1 MRLVT
6 ILVWVGVCLPASP
19 AGLTLSLKDALARAR
34 SVALQYQSAAI
45 AADLAHE
52 DRVQAKAALLPSVTW
67 FHQYIYTQGNGT
79 PSGVFVAN
87 NGVHEYDNQAA
98 VHGEIYAPG
107 KRADYQRAIAAEAAA
122 RARAEIAARG
132 LAATVAQSYY
142 GLLAAQKRFANA
154 EQSLAEAR
162 RFVEITRRL
171 EAGGEAAHSDAVKAE
186 IQMEQ
191 RDREA
196 QDARAGIERSR
207 IGFGVLLFTDYTQ
220 EFSVKDDL
228 MNAPALPP
236 RTQVEDMAG
245 RNNPDIRAAQA
256 TVRQEQFEVAAAR
269 AGYLPTLTFD
279 YFFGIDANQ
288 YAIYNRDHQTNVGS
302 VAQGTLT
309 IPVWNWGATRSRV
322 RQGQLRLEQARLE
335 LSLAQRQ
342 LLANLNS
349 FYVEAQVAS
358 AQIDSLRRSL
368 DLSTES
374 LRLTLL
380 RYEAGEV
387 TVLEV
392 ADAQSTLAQAR
403 NGYDD
408 GLVRYR
414 VALADLQTLTG
425 AF

>member
-1 MRLVT
+1 VRLV
-6 ILVWVGVCLPASP
+6 IVLAWVGVCLPAFP
-19 AGLTLSLKDALARAR
+19 AGPVLTLEDALSRAR
-34 SVALQYQSAAI
+34 RVALQYQSAVV
-45 AADLAHE
+45 AAELAHE
-52 DRVQAKAALLPSVTW
+52 DRVQAKAALLPAVNW

-79 PSGVFVAN
+79 PTGVFIAN
-87 NGVHEYDNQAA
+87 NGIHEYDNQGM
-98 VHGEIYAPG
+98 VHGDIYAPV
-107 KRADYQRAIAAEAAA
+107 KRADYQRAMAAEAAA

-132 LAATVAQSYY
+132 LTATVVQNYY
-142 GLLAAQKRFANA
+142 GLLAAQKRSGNA
-154 EQSLAEAR
+154 QQSLEEAR
-162 RFVEITRRL
+162 KFAEITQKL
-171 EAGGEAAHSDAVKAE
+171 ENGGEAAHSDVVKAQ
-186 IQMEQ
+186 IQTEQ
-191 RDREA
+191 RAREA
-196 QDARAGIERSR
+196 QDAQAGIERSR

-220 EFSVKDDL
+220 EFKVVDDL
-228 MNAPALPP
+228 MTAPALPA
-236 RTQVEDMAG
+236 RAQAEEMAG
-245 RNNPDIRAAQA
+245 RNNPEIRAAQA
-256 TVRQEQFEVAAAR
+256 SVRQEQFEVASAR
-269 AGYLPTLTFD
+269 AGYLPTLSFD

-322 RQGQLRLEQARLE
+322 RQGQLRLEQARME

-349 FYVEAQVAS
+349 FYIEAQVAS

-380 RYEAGEV
+380 RYEAGEIS
-387 TVLEV
+387 VLEV
-392 ADAQSTLAQAR
+392 VDAQSTLAQAR
-403 NGYDD
+403 NAYDD
-408 GLVRYR
+408 GLLRYR

>member
-1 MRLVT
+1 VRLVT
-6 ILVWVGVCLPASP
+6 ILIWFGVCLPASP
-19 AGLTLSLKDALARAR
+19 SPASLTLSLEDALARAR

-45 AADLAHE
+45 AAEVAHE

-79 PSGVFVAN
+79 PSGIFIAN
-87 NGVHEYDNQAA
+87 NGVHEYGNQGI
-98 VHGEIYAPG
+98 VHGDVYAPG

-122 RARAEIAARG
+122 RARAEIAGRG

-162 RFVEITRRL
+162 RFVEITRKL

-191 RDREA
+191 RQREA
-196 QDARAGIERSR
+196 QDAQAGIESSR

-220 EFSVKDDL
+220 EFSVEDDL
-228 MNAPALPP
+228 MNAPPLPP
-236 RTQVEDMAG
+236 RTQAEEMAG

-269 AGYLPTLTFD
+269 AGYLPTLSFD

-309 IPVWNWGATRSRV
+309 IPQPCAAGATTPRAGPPGAEPGAAATAGKPEFVLYRSAGGERAD
-322 RQGQLRLEQARLE
+322 RFAAAIAGSFDGEFA
-335 LSLAQRQ
+335 
-342 LLANLNS
+342 AN
-349 FYVEAQVAS
+349 AA
-358 AQIDSLRRSL
+358 
-368 DLSTES
+368 
-374 LRLTLL
+374 
-380 RYEAGEV
+380 
-387 TVLEV
+387 
-392 ADAQSTLAQAR
+392 
-403 NGYDD
+403 
-408 GLVRYR
+408 
-414 VALADLQTLTG
+414 AL
-425 AF
+425 